1 MKIYVVTPRV
11 SGVGPILFIRVRRA
25 PSVGTS
31 SVLNDLDQGGSSWWC
46 QYGSTTVTNVRGTVS
61 YRHEQEEGRL
71 VNDNY
76 IKKKKKVVEA
86 TTITSSGLD
95 NVKDMVKINSNH
107 YDIHRQRDRR
117 RGFKTGSQISKN
129 LYPESELE

>member
-1 MKIYVVTPRV
+1 MYVVTPRV

-46 QYGSTTVTNVRGTVS
+46 QYGSTTVTNVRGAVS
-61 YRHEQEEGRL
+61 YRHEQEEEEGRL

-76 IKKKKKVVEA
+76 INKKKKKVV
-86 TTITSSGLD
+86 
-95 NVKDMVKINSNH
+95 
-107 YDIHRQRDRR
+107 
-117 RGFKTGSQISKN
+117 
-129 LYPESELE
+129 